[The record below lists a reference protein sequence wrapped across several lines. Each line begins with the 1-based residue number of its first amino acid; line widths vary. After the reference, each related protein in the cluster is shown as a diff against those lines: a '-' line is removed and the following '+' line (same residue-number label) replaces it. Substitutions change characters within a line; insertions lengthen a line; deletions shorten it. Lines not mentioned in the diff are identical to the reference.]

1 MKHFVVSFILLL
13 GAFAMTAQG
22 TEPPRVSLDTLPD
35 LPLRVVENTAF
46 KSGEKLTF
54 RIHYGFV
61 DAGEAVLE
69 VKDFPNSFDGREAY
83 HIVGIGRSLGA
94 FNWFFKVRDRYETY
108 MDKEGLFPYRFIR
121 DVSEGGFTKHQDYT
135 FSPKKRAV
143 RTHREREY
151 ATPEFVQDMVSSFFY
166 ARTLDYNNA
175 KPGDLFTIYTFVD
188 NEIYPLEIKYKGT
201 EEVKMREGTFRCMRF
216 VPVVQE
222 GRIFKTEEDM
232 SVWITDD
239 KNKIPIL
246 VKSKLLVGS
255 IKMEMVQYEGLR
267 NPIAKID

>member
-1 MKHFVVSFILLL
+1 M
-13 GAFAMTAQG
+13 
-22 TEPPRVSLDTLPD
+22 
-35 LPLRVVENTAF
+35 
-46 KSGEKLTF
+46 
-54 RIHYGFV
+54 
-61 DAGEAVLE
+61 
-69 VKDFPNSFDGREAY
+69 
-83 HIVGIGRSLGA
+83 
-94 FNWFFKVRDRYETY
+94 
-108 MDKEGLFPYRFIR
+108 
-121 DVSEGGFTKHQDYT
+121 
-135 FSPKKRAV
+135 
-143 RTHREREY
+143 
-151 ATPEFVQDMVSSFFY
+151 
-166 ARTLDYNNA
+166 
-175 KPGDLFTIYTFVD
+175 D